1 MYPIYLQLKN
11 RKCVVFGGGRVAE
24 RKVKTLH
31 RYGASVTVISPDL
44 TPELFRMW
52 INAEIICHY
61 RKYHS
66 GDLKGYFLAISATN
80 DPQINR
86 EIYEEAER
94 EKTLINVV
102 DEPENCDFYV
112 PAIVRR
118 GDLQIAISTS
128 GRSPAMAREIRK
140 IMESLFDESYEEAL
154 KIVGNIRTHLKE
166 EVDNPVERRR
176 IMDTIVMPQVMAS
189 LQNGTIKQVKDK
201 LREWI

>member
-66 GDLKGYFLAISATN
+66 GDLRGYFLAISATN
-80 DPQINR
+80 DPQVNR
-86 EIYEEAER
+86 EIYEEAKR

-128 GRSPAMAREIRK
+128 GQSPAMAREIRK

-154 KIVGNIRTHLKE
+154 KIVGNIRSHLKE